1 MDKKTLIIIALVL
14 VAAVGGYFGLKLYSS
29 RKLQE
34 NGAAP
39 QATPNPTPTPTPTVT
54 PEATGIINQKKNNM
68 HLIKIE
74 TNVGEIQFQTYDA
87 DAPKTVENFISLA
100 NKGFYDGLIFHRVM
114 KNFVIQG
121 GDPNGTGTGGPGY
134 KFEDE
139 LDPNTESYKEG
150 YKKGVVAMANS
161 GPNTNGSQ
169 FFIMLQD
176 YPLPHSYTIFGKV
189 VVGQDVVDYIGK
201 LETDSDDK
209 PLQTVIM
216 RKVSVEELNK

>member
-1 MDKKTLIIIALVL
+1 
-14 VAAVGGYFGLKLYSS
+14 
-29 RKLQE
+29 
-34 NGAAP
+34 
-39 QATPNPTPTPTPTVT
+39 
-54 PEATGIINQKKNNM
+54 M

>member
-1 MDKKTLIIIALVL
+1 MDKKTLIIIVLVL
-14 VAAVGGYFGLKLYSS
+14 IATVGGYFGLKSYASK
-29 RKLQE
+29 KLQE
-34 NGAAP
+34 NESTP
-39 QATPNPTPTPTPTVT
+39 RTTPNPTPTPTPAAT
-54 PEATGIINQKKNNM
+54 PKPTEIINQKNNSM

-100 NKGFYDGLIFHRVM
+100 DKGFYDGLIFHRVV

-139 LDPNTESYKEG
+139 LNPNTESYKEG

-161 GPNTNGSQ
+161 GLNTNGSQ

-189 VVGQDVVDYIGK
+189 AVGQDVVDYIGK
-201 LETDSDDK
+201 LETDSNDK

-216 RKVSVEELNK
+216 RKVSVEEISN

>member
-1 MDKKTLIIIALVL
+1 MDKKTLIIIILVL
-14 VAAVGGYFGLKLYSS
+14 VATVGGYFGLKFYASK
-29 RKLQE
+29 KLQE
-34 NGAAP
+34 AELTP
-39 QATPNPTPTPTPTVT
+39 QTTPNPTSTPMPTATPNPTD
-54 PEATGIINQKKNNM
+54 IINQKINNM

-100 NKGFYDGLIFHRVM
+100 NKNFYDGLIFHRVM

-139 LDPNTESYKEG
+139 LNPNTESYKEG

-176 YPLPHSYTIFGKV
+176 NPLPHDYTIFGKV

-201 LETDSDDK
+201 LETDSSDK
-209 PLQTVIM
+209 PLQTVVM